1 MRFGELVR
9 LVRSCFCFVEK
20 MNRMELIVFFFYLLQ
35 FSSTPENIRESP
47 PTADEWWEDV
57 GAPETID
64 VYHGSDDDKSDS
76 GERVV
81 THISSCNQKFHNC
94 GYETWVR
101 ARQEWKQQTVDVVP
115 ERPQLLER
123 SQITKGLRKNMSQ
136 RTYELPR
143 NVALP
148 DLINMY
154 QDIWDSSH

>member
-1 MRFGELVR
+1 MKERYFAWNSSL
-9 LVRSCFCFVEK
+9 S
-20 MNRMELIVFFFYLLQ
+20 
-35 FSSTPENIRESP
+35 FSASRNSHSTPENIRESP

-64 VYHGSDDDKSDS
+64 VYHNSEDDKSDS
-76 GERVV
+76 GDRIVIN
-81 THISSCNQKFHNC
+81 THIASCNQKFHNC

-101 ARQEWKQQTVDVVP
+101 ARQEWKQQTVDVIP
-115 ERPQLLER
+115 ERPPLLER